1 MIEYALRA
9 LQFMLAAGG
18 FVMVYLTVSPLVGA
32 SVREEVSLPA
42 PEGIPALD
50 TALPRYQII
59 SERNLFRQIDP
70 PAAPTDA
77 PLAESR
83 LAVTL
88 TGTTVADDPALSTA
102 IVQGGGTR
110 TGNELKVVK
119 IGDKLQTAEVV
130 RIEPR
135 RLVVLNEGKLEAIT
149 LEDEAAAVAPSRN
162 SIRRLAREREDEA
175 PRPEPPANNDE
186 SRVRP
191 PSAEDI
197 ERLRSAFQEQ
207 SNLSTALAQIMRDF
221 NRQARLT
228 PSLTPD
234 GEVDGLRVTRVTRGS
249 DLAAAGLLAGDRI
262 QSINGYPVSAISGN
276 PGLLLAIPPGTSI
289 STEVVGVDGTIR
301 TVVLPSSA
309 AR

>member
-9 LQFMLAAGG
+9 LQFVLAAGG
-18 FVMVYLTVSPLVGA
+18 FVMVYLTISPLVGA

-42 PEGIPALD
+42 VEGIPAVD

-59 SERNLFRQIDP
+59 SERNLFKQIDP
-70 PAAPTDA
+70 PAAAADA

-83 LAVTL
+83 LPLQL

-102 IVQGGGTR
+102 IVQAGPR
-110 TGNELKVVK
+110 TGREMQVVRV
-119 IGDKLQTAEVV
+119 GDKLQTAEVV

-135 RLVVLNEGKLEAIT
+135 RLVVLNEGKLEAVT
-149 LEDEAAAVAPSRN
+149 LEEEAATADGVSRG
-162 SIRRLAREREDEA
+162 SIRRLAREPE
-175 PRPEPPANNDE
+175 PRPDPADDQ
-186 SRVRP
+186 SGVRP

-207 SNLSTALAQIMRDF
+207 SNLSTALSNIMRDF

-262 QSINGYPVSAISGN
+262 QSINGYGVAAISGN

-289 STEVVGVDGTIR
+289 TAEVVGVDGAIR
-301 TVVLPSSA
+301 TVVLPSAA

>member
-9 LQFMLAAGG
+9 LQFVLAAGG
-18 FVMVYLTVSPLVGA
+18 FVMVYLTISPLVGA

-42 PEGIPALD
+42 VEGVPAVD

-59 SERNLFRQIDP
+59 SERNLFRQIEP
-70 PAAPTDA
+70 TEAPADA

-83 LAVTL
+83 LPLTL

-102 IVQGGGTR
+102 IVQAGPR
-110 TGNELKVVK
+110 TGREMQVVRV
-119 IGDKLQTAEVV
+119 GDKLQTAEVV

-135 RLVVLNEGKLEAIT
+135 RLVVLNEGKLEAVT
-149 LEDEAAAVAPSRN
+149 LEEEAAAGGPSRN
-162 SIRRLAREREDEA
+162 AIRRLSRERDDE
-175 PRPEPPANNDE
+175 PRPDPAGDE

-207 SNLSTALAQIMRDF
+207 NNLSSALQQIMRDF

-262 QSINGYPVSAISGN
+262 QSINGYGVSAISGN
-276 PGLLLAIPPGTSI
+276 PGLILAIPPGTSI
-289 STEVVGVDGTIR
+289 TAEVVGVDGNIR
-301 TVVLPSSA
+301 TVVLPQASA
-309 AR
+309 R